1 MPTKEKNYWLETVT
15 TPPAQ
20 PARDLPNSIDVA
32 VVGAGFCGLSAA
44 RTLAKRGVRVAV
56 LEAET
61 FGWGASSRNGG
72 MVLTG
77 MKLPVPTLIKRYG
90 RETVRKMYAASLD
103 TIDCVEQIVREENID
118 CNFSRTICST
128 QSMEIGRAH
137 V

>member
-1 MPTKEKNYWLETVT
+1 MAIKEKNFWLETVT

-20 PARDLPNSIDVA
+20 PARDLPESIDVA

-44 RTLAKRGVRVAV
+44 RTLAKRGVNVAA

-77 MKLPVPTLIKRYG
+77 MKLPAPTLIKRYG
-90 RETVRKMYAASLD
+90 REIVRKMYAASLASVG
-103 TIDCVEQIVREENID
+103 CVEQLDSEEKIK
-118 CNFSRTICST
+118 CHFSRCSHL
-128 QSMEIGRAH
+128 EVA
-137 V
+137 